1 MWTRSPLGSLR
12 RGRLDLIRV
21 FQAPHTKAQ
30 SWIATLL
37 TVTRKKLFTTLIYF
51 SMFNGATVLKTSILL
66 FAQGHELL
74 FFACVDKRRKPEIS
88 GDKCDGHR

>member
-30 SWIATLL
+30 PWVATLL

-51 SMFNGATVLKTSILL
+51 SMFNGATVLKTSVLL
-66 FAQGHELL
+66 CAQKQIGSAL
-74 FFACVDKRRKPEIS
+74 
-88 GDKCDGHR
+88 